1 MVRLSVTTAWK
12 SPRSQWGAFPGLEKK
27 REERGRERAYFYPRS
42 LVSLCLIT
50 KSLTGVA
57 LIEGLF
63 DIGIMNPG
71 LTPGA
76 WSFYILLWAPNL
88 S

>member
-1 MVRLSVTTAWK
+1 M
-12 SPRSQWGAFPGLEKK
+12 GEGIF
-27 REERGRERAYFYPRS
+27 FPRS

-63 DIGIMNPG
+63 CVGAHSQGSRPG
-71 LTPGA
+71 LCCVA
-76 WSFYILLWAPNL
+76 L
-88 S
+88 SDPM